1 MPKNKRG
8 KLVKMSEKTL
18 KKFVDNF
25 RKEKPMLIW
34 TIAKYSNGIKRH
46 INSVLFEDNDNWI
59 YELNTG
65 SCTCVME
72 NADKEAGEEEE
83 LDKDFGKSNSYQPEG
98 IATTGTGD

>member
-34 TIAKYSNGIKRH
+34 TIAKYSRG
-46 INSVLFEDNDNWI
+46 
-59 YELNTG
+59 
-65 SCTCVME
+65 
-72 NADKEAGEEEE
+72 AA
-83 LDKDFGKSNSYQPEG
+83 
-98 IATTGTGD
+98 